1 MQPRKRLPQPASP
14 RSSKRRAPPG
24 PCPPN
29 RGTETE
35 LETLLN
41 HTVGHP
47 VAPKFIKPNASI
59 YERPQG
65 CHGAP
70 LPPFGDDSPRH
81 SPLEALRA
89 RCVSRRV
96 LATRLAHGTQPS
108 LPVSHRGDQ
117 KRRRCCAAGGC
128 ETPAS
133 EEGGAGRQKEAGRWR
148 GRTGIVGCGL
158 ASLCSMWVRAVR
170 GDGGKMRL
178 VAGLSWGF
186 LRRLNVTFGTLSG
199 RKLIGGL
206 IS

>member
-1 MQPRKRLPQPASP
+1 MFGLKAHNKTRCMCYGGNGRCNVYSVLYYFCQHSQYSPPLRKCNPERGFRSQPRRGLLSAV
-14 RSSKRRAPPG
+14 PPG

-158 ASLCSMWVRAVR
+158 ASLCSM
-170 GDGGKMRL
+170 
-178 VAGLSWGF
+178 
-186 LRRLNVTFGTLSG
+186 
-199 RKLIGGL
+199 
-206 IS
+206 